1 MVQPGRDAADKTDE
15 VGARILAAALE
26 LLRARGPRA
35 VTMQAVVEATG
46 IAKTTIYR
54 RHQNRRALLTAAL
67 ATLRERPSVP
77 PDSDR
82 EQRIRWV
89 VSQSVDVIADGIGV
103 GGFAALLTGEDPEF
117 SAAFR
122 EILGAYRRQ
131 AMDALGVDGIA
142 AHPPPDG
149 FADPPPDGFADTL
162 IDMIVGSYVAELAR
176 ADALSDDWHTRIASA
191 VGALLAAQ
199 T

>member
-67 ATLRERPSVP
+67 ATLGERPSVT

-149 FADPPPDGFADTL
+149 FSDTL

>member
-67 ATLRERPSVP
+67 ATLGERPSVP
-77 PDSDR
+77 PDSTR
-82 EQRIRWV
+82 EQRIQWV
-89 VSQSVDVIADGIGV
+89 VSQSVDVIADGIGA

-122 EILGAYRRQ
+122 DILGAYRRQ
-131 AMDALGVDGIA
+131 AMDALQVDRIT
-142 AHPPPDG
+142 AH
-149 FADPPPDGFADTL
+149 PPPDGFADTL

-176 ADALSDDWHTRIASA
+176 ADSISDDWHTRIASA

>member
-149 FADPPPDGFADTL
+149 FADTL